1 MVPSK
6 CGVPFEPLSLPAQKK
21 NFDLTELDNVNQ
33 INRDPSNPGFQI
45 HLDLSCSRL
54 QFFRAP
60 IFDALVIYANSLQ
73 QTLRIKKIK
82 WIQ

>member
-6 CGVPFEPLSLPAQKK
+6 CGVPFELISLPSQ
-21 NFDLTELDNVNQ
+21 NQNPDLIELFNVNQ
-33 INRDPSNPGFQI
+33 INRDPSKPWFDM

-60 IFDALVIYANSLQ
+60 IFDALVIFTDSLQ
-73 QTLRIKKIK
+73 QALNIKNLND
-82 WIQ
+82 